1 MDDIPADKAKAVA
14 KALQGVLILRNELG
28 GHGQG
33 QSVVTPPRPYG
44 ELAVHLAGA
53 VNHFLIEQFLRK
65 HPPPPPPPKSPPV
78 QMDIAFTRDEMDDE
92 IPF

>member
-1 MDDIPADKAKAVA
+1 M
-14 KALQGVLILRNELG
+14 QGVLILRNELG

-33 QSVVTPPRPYG
+33 QSVVSPPRPYG
-44 ELAVHLAGA
+44 ELAVYLAGA

-78 QMDIAFTRDEMDDE
+78 QMDIAFARDEMDDE